1 MQDSKESPETASQ
14 PQGEPLGTHGSL
26 TQDKLKAVGT
36 VKVWDLPLRIWHW
49 AFAACLAALLYTGL
63 SGDLSLLRWH
73 MRLGALMVGLLLF
86 RLLWGLWGGIH
97 ARWRGYVPSLRQFV
111 AHFRGGRV
119 DDPHT
124 APGRLLAIG
133 LVALA
138 AVQATT
144 GLFAN
149 DDIFTE
155 GPLARNV
162 SDDLSDSLTWVHN
175 RVFMGIIALIAVH
188 LTAHV
193 VYGIKRDPTPLAM
206 FTGRKRVTLPPAANH
221 WLRAALTA
229 AVAAGAVWAGE
240 LMP

>member
-1 MQDSKESPETASQ
+1 MQPS
-14 PQGEPLGTHGSL
+14 
-26 TQDKLKAVGT
+26 GT
-36 VKVWDLPLRIWHW
+36 VKVWDVPLRMWHW
-49 AFAACLAALLYTGL
+49 AFATCLAALLYTGL
-63 SGDLSLLRWH
+63 SGDLSLLKWH

-97 ARWRGYVPSLRQFV
+97 ARWRGYMPNLRQFV

-124 APGRLLAIG
+124 APGRVLAIG
-133 LVALA
+133 FVALA
-138 AVQATT
+138 AVQAGT

-155 GPLARNV
+155 GPLARTV
-162 SDDLSDSLTWVHN
+162 SDALSDRFTWVHN
-175 RVFMGIIALIAVH
+175 RVFMGLIALVAIH

-193 VYGIKRDPTPLAM
+193 VYALKRDPTPLAM
-206 FTGRKRVTLPPAANH
+206 FTGRKRAAVEPAGNY
-221 WLRAALTA
+221 WLRAAVTA
-229 AVAAGAVWAGE
+229 AIAATAVLAGG

>member
-1 MQDSKESPETASQ
+1 MQPS
-14 PQGEPLGTHGSL
+14 
-26 TQDKLKAVGT
+26 GT

-49 AFAACLAALLYTGL
+49 AFAVCLAALLYTGL
-63 SGDLSLLRWH
+63 SGDLSLLKWH

-97 ARWRGYVPSLRQFV
+97 ARWRGYMPSLRQFV

-119 DDPHT
+119 DVPHT
-124 APGRLLAIG
+124 APGRVLAIG
-133 LVALA
+133 FVALA
-138 AVQATT
+138 AVQAAT

-155 GPLARNV
+155 GPLARTV
-162 SDDLSDSLTWVHN
+162 SDALSDRFTWVHN
-175 RVFMGIIALIAVH
+175 RAFMAIIGLIAVH

-193 VYGIKRDPTPLAM
+193 VYALKRDPTPLAM
-206 FTGRKRVTLPPAANH
+206 FTGRKRTAVEPTGNY
-221 WLRAALTA
+221 WLRAAVTA
-229 AVAAGAVWAGE
+229 AIAATAVLAGG

>member
-1 MQDSKESPETASQ
+1 MQRSSA
-14 PQGEPLGTHGSL
+14 
-26 TQDKLKAVGT
+26 

-49 AFAACLAALLYTGL
+49 AFAACMAGLLYTGL

-73 MRLGALMVGLLLF
+73 MRLGAVMAGLLLF
-86 RLLWGLWGGIH
+86 RMLWGLWGGIH
-97 ARWRGYVPSLRQFV
+97 ARWRGYAPSLRQFV

-133 LVALA
+133 FIALA

-155 GPLARNV
+155 GPLARTV
-162 SDDLSDSLTWVHN
+162 SDALSDRMTWVHN
-175 RVFMGIIALIAVH
+175 RVFMALIALVAVH
-188 LTAHV
+188 LAAHA
-193 VYGIKRDPTPLAM
+193 VYAAKRDPTPLAM
-206 FTGRKRVTLPPAANH
+206 LTGRKPAAVQPTANH

-229 AVAAGAVWAGE
+229 AMAATAVVAGG

>member
-1 MQDSKESPETASQ
+1 MAIDLAYIGCNAFWRGTVMQPS
-14 PQGEPLGTHGSL
+14 
-26 TQDKLKAVGT
+26 GT

-49 AFAACLAALLYTGL
+49 AFAVCLAGLLYTGL

-73 MRLGALMVGLLLF
+73 MRLGAVMVGLLLF
-86 RLLWGLWGGIH
+86 RLLWGLWGAIH
-97 ARWRGYVPSLRQFV
+97 ARWRGYMPSLRQFV

-124 APGRLLAIG
+124 APGRVLAIG
-133 LVALA
+133 FVALA
-138 AVQATT
+138 AVQAAT

-155 GPLARNV
+155 GPLARTV
-162 SDDLSDSLTWVHN
+162 SDALSDRLTWVHN
-175 RVFMGIIALIAVH
+175 RVFMGLIALVAVH

-193 VYGIKRDPTPLAM
+193 VYALRRDPTPLAM
-206 FTGRKRVTLPPAANH
+206 FTGRKRAAVEPAANH

-229 AVAAGAVWAGE
+229 ALAAIAVLAGG

>member
-1 MQDSKESPETASQ
+1 MRPS
-14 PQGEPLGTHGSL
+14 
-26 TQDKLKAVGT
+26 GT

-49 AFAACLAALLYTGL
+49 AFAACLVGLLYTGL
-63 SGDLSLLRWH
+63 SGDLSLLNWH

-86 RLLWGLWGGIH
+86 RLLWGLWGGLH

-124 APGRLLAIG
+124 APGRVLAIG
-133 LVALA
+133 FVALA
-138 AVQATT
+138 AVQAAT

-155 GPLARNV
+155 GPLARTV
-162 SDDLSDSLTWVHN
+162 SDALSDRLTWVHN
-175 RVFMGIIALIAVH
+175 RVFMALIALMAVH
-188 LTAHV
+188 LTAHAA
-193 VYGIKRDPTPLAM
+193 YAMRRDPTPLAM
-206 FTGRKRVTLPPAANH
+206 FTGRKRVTVQPTGNY
-221 WLRAALTA
+221 WLRAVLIA
-229 AVAAGAVWAGE
+229 AVAAVVVVAGG

>member
-1 MQDSKESPETASQ
+1 MQPS
-14 PQGEPLGTHGSL
+14 
-26 TQDKLKAVGT
+26 GT

-49 AFAACLAALLYTGL
+49 AFAACLVALLYTGL
-63 SGDLSLLRWH
+63 SGDLSLLKWH

-97 ARWRGYVPSLRQFV
+97 ARWRGYMPNLRQFV

-133 LVALA
+133 FVALA
-138 AVQATT
+138 AVQAAT

-155 GPLARNV
+155 GPLARTV
-162 SDDLSDSLTWVHN
+162 SNALSDRFTWVHN
-175 RVFMGIIALIAVH
+175 RAFMAIIALIAVH

-193 VYGIKRDPTPLAM
+193 VYALKRDPTPLAM
-206 FTGRKRVTLPPAANH
+206 FTGRKRTAVEPTGNY
-221 WLRAALTA
+221 WLRAAVTA
-229 AVAAGAVWAGE
+229 AIAATAVLAGG

>member
-1 MQDSKESPETASQ
+1 MQPS
-14 PQGEPLGTHGSL
+14 
-26 TQDKLKAVGT
+26 GT

-49 AFAACLAALLYTGL
+49 AFAVCLAGLLYTGL

-73 MRLGALMVGLLLF
+73 MRLGAVMVGLLLF
-86 RLLWGLWGGIH
+86 RLLWGLWGAIH

-124 APGRLLAIG
+124 APGRVLAIG
-133 LVALA
+133 FVALA

-155 GPLARNV
+155 GPLARTV
-162 SDDLSDSLTWVHN
+162 SDALSDRLTWVHN
-175 RVFMGIIALIAVH
+175 RVFMGLIALVAVH

-193 VYGIKRDPTPLAM
+193 VYALRRDPTPLAM
-206 FTGRKRVTLPPAANH
+206 FTGRKRAAVGPAANH

-229 AVAAGAVWAGE
+229 ALAAIAVLAGG

>member
-1 MQDSKESPETASQ
+1 MQPS
-14 PQGEPLGTHGSL
+14 
-26 TQDKLKAVGT
+26 GT

-49 AFAACLAALLYTGL
+49 AFAVCLAGLLYTGL

-73 MRLGALMVGLLLF
+73 MRLGAVMVGLLLF
-86 RLLWGLWGGIH
+86 RLLWGLWGAIH

-124 APGRLLAIG
+124 APGRVLAIG
-133 LVALA
+133 FVALA

-155 GPLARNV
+155 GPLARTV
-162 SDDLSDSLTWVHN
+162 SDALSDRLTWVHN
-175 RVFMGIIALIAVH
+175 RVFMGLIALVAVH

-193 VYGIKRDPTPLAM
+193 VYALRRDPTPLAM
-206 FTGRKRVTLPPAANH
+206 FTGRKRAAVEPAANN

-229 AVAAGAVWAGE
+229 ALAAIAVLAGG

>member
-1 MQDSKESPETASQ
+1 MPPAVEKVGTASGRTDR
-14 PQGEPLGTHGSL
+14 PVGADGGSDSGEPGP
-26 TQDKLKAVGT
+26 AGT

-49 AFAACLAALLYTGL
+49 AFAGCLVALLYTGL
-63 SGDLSLLRWH
+63 SGDLMLLTWH

-86 RLLWGLWGGIH
+86 RLLWGLWGAVH
-97 ARWRGYVPSLRQFV
+97 ARWRGYLPNMRQFV

-124 APGRLLAIG
+124 APGRLLALGFI
-133 LVALA
+133 ALA
-138 AVQATT
+138 AVQAAT

-155 GPLARNV
+155 GPLARTV
-162 SDDLSDSLTWVHN
+162 SDALSDRFTWVHN
-175 RVFMGIIALIAVH
+175 RVFIGLITLVAVH

-193 VYGIKRDPTPLAM
+193 VYAVRRDPTPLAM
-206 FTGRKRVTLPPAANH
+206 FTGRKRAAVEPTANH
-221 WLRAALTA
+221 WWRAALTA
-229 AVAAGAVWAGE
+229 ALAAAVVRGCG

>member
-1 MQDSKESPETASQ
+1 MQRI
-14 PQGEPLGTHGSL
+14 
-26 TQDKLKAVGT
+26 VN
-36 VKVWDLPLRIWHW
+36 VWDLPLRIWHW

-63 SGDLSLLRWH
+63 SGDLSLLKWH

-97 ARWRGYVPSLRQFV
+97 ARWRGYAPSLRQFV

-124 APGRLLAIG
+124 APGRLLAVG
-133 LVALA
+133 FVALT
-138 AVQATT
+138 AVQAAT

-155 GPLARNV
+155 GPLARTV
-162 SDDLSDSLTWVHN
+162 SDALSDRFTWVHN
-175 RVFMGIIALIAVH
+175 RVFMALIALIAIH

-193 VYGIKRDPTPLAM
+193 VYAVQRDRTPLAM
-206 FTGRKRVTLPPAANH
+206 FTGRKRVTAETVEVKMSGSY

-229 AVAAGAVWAGE
+229 IAAAAIVQMGG

>member
-1 MQDSKESPETASQ
+1 MQPS
-14 PQGEPLGTHGSL
+14 
-26 TQDKLKAVGT
+26 GT

-49 AFAACLAALLYTGL
+49 AFAACLVALLYTGL
-63 SGDLSLLRWH
+63 SGDLSLLKWH

-97 ARWRGYVPSLRQFV
+97 ARWRGYMPSLRQFV

-124 APGRLLAIG
+124 APGRVLAIG
-133 LVALA
+133 FVALA
-138 AVQATT
+138 AVQAAT

-155 GPLARNV
+155 GPLARTV
-162 SDDLSDSLTWVHN
+162 SDALSDRFTWVHN
-175 RVFMGIIALIAVH
+175 RVFMAIIALIAVH

-193 VYGIKRDPTPLAM
+193 VYALKRDPTPLAM
-206 FTGRKRVTLPPAANH
+206 FTGRKRTAVEPTGNY
-221 WLRAALTA
+221 WLRAAVTA
-229 AVAAGAVWAGE
+229 AIAATAVLAGG